1 MIFDSL
7 YELLD
12 HIKQVE
18 KETISLSK
26 EAQMKLSRFIEK
38 QKIELDD
45 EAIEALQYQDIISQQ
60 LSATVEAIEV
70 VQKNLQI
77 FAHTFKHDEK
87 LADES
92 VAKLHIKLSDV
103 LEEARAKKEAFSGHS
118 KKSSTD
124 EDEIEFF

>member
-1 MIFDSL
+1 MIFDAL
-7 YELLD
+7 HELLE

-18 KETISLSK
+18 KETISLSL

-45 EAIEALQYQDIISQQ
+45 EAVEALQYQDIISQQ
-60 LSATVEAIEV
+60 LSATVEAIEA

-87 LADES
+87 IADES
-92 VAKLHIKLSDV
+92 VAKLQIKLSDV